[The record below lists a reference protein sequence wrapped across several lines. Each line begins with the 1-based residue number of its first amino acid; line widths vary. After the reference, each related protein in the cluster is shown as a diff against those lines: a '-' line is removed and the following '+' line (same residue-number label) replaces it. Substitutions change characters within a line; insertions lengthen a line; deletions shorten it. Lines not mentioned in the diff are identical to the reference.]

1 MAITV
6 NMLVY
11 HQPLVSGEL
20 MLSNEILDVLLCAQ
34 DPCRIKAKTG
44 GDSSLGRWAGGQGSR
59 CSLLRVS
66 SARLGITSPDG
77 RLSNRRL
84 SDRRLSDGRPSNGRL
99 SRCPTKTPMS
109 LTCGGGGERG
119 SLSSN

>member
-1 MAITV
+1 
-6 NMLVY
+6 
-11 HQPLVSGEL
+11 
-20 MLSNEILDVLLCAQ
+20 MLSNEILDILLCAQ
-34 DPCRIKAKTG
+34 DPCRNKAKTG

-66 SARLGITSPDG
+66 STQLGITSPDG

-84 SDRRLSDGRPSNGRL
+84 SNGRLSNGRL
-99 SRCPTKTPMS
+99 SRCLTKTPMS
-109 LTCGGGGERG
+109 LACGGGSERG